1 MNNLEIANN
10 KVDLRLIKSRERAQR
25 ATNYCEG
32 ISNISQYNTVDERIK
47 ANMLAGFPT
56 N

>member
-1 MNNLEIANN
+1 MDIANN

-25 ATNYCEG
+25 ATNYG
-32 ISNISQYNTVDERIK
+32 DGNNNISQYNTVDERIK
-47 ANMLAGFPT
+47 AGMLAGFPA